1 MKCVEARCSYTA
13 LLLRSISGAS
23 AITLLVETMSKN
35 FSSARKNVIAN
46 LRTVKTLNIP
56 NTSFY
61 MCKGNGLG
69 QTILSPDTG
78 TIEGGL
84 D

>member
-1 MKCVEARCSYTA
+1 
-13 LLLRSISGAS
+13 
-23 AITLLVETMSKN
+23 MSKN